1 MVLVE
6 HKIQVSNSELDVLKF
21 IWRHEP
27 VTCGLITHGMQERN
41 SWHPSTTKTLIRR
54 LLDKNVITFNT
65 SKNQRYY
72 TSLIKKQEFLETE
85 IQRLLS
91 GMDEGC
97 ISEVSY
103 YLNGLVKRSDTEEF
117 NDFKI

>member
-21 IWRHEP
+21 IWRYEP

-54 LLDKNVITFNT
+54 LYLR
-65 SKNQRYY
+65 SK
-72 TSLIKKQEFLETE
+72 
-85 IQRLLS
+85 LLF
-91 GMDEGC
+91 
-97 ISEVSY
+97 
-103 YLNGLVKRSDTEEF
+103 KR
-117 NDFKI
+117 IG

>member
-1 MVLVE
+1 MECKSVIVG
-6 HKIQVSNSELDVLKF
+6 IPPQ
-21 IWRHEP
+21 
-27 VTCGLITHGMQERN
+27 Q
-41 SWHPSTTKTLIRR
+41 KTLIRR

>member
-1 MVLVE
+1 MVE

-21 IWRHEP
+21 IWRYEP

-65 SKNQRYY
+65 SKNQR
-72 TSLIKKQEFLETE
+72 LD
-85 IQRLLS
+85 RLQLTRQK
-91 GMDEGC
+91 
-97 ISEVSY
+97 
-103 YLNGLVKRSDTEEF
+103 N
-117 NDFKI
+117 

>member
-6 HKIQVSNSELDVLKF
+6 HKIQVSNSELDILKF
-21 IWRHEP
+21 IWRYEP

-65 SKNQRYY
+65 SKNQ
-72 TSLIKKQEFLETE
+72 EFLETE

>member
-1 MVLVE
+1 
-6 HKIQVSNSELDVLKF
+6 
-21 IWRHEP
+21 
-27 VTCGLITHGMQERN
+27 
-41 SWHPSTTKTLIRR
+41 
-54 LLDKNVITFNT
+54 
-65 SKNQRYY
+65 YY

>member
-1 MVLVE
+1 M
-6 HKIQVSNSELDVLKF
+6 NSLRRD
-21 IWRHEP
+21 
-27 VTCGLITHGMQERN
+27 GLGRTQ
-41 SWHPSTTKTLIRR
+41 
-54 LLDKNVITFNT
+54 NT
-65 SKNQRYY
+65 G
-72 TSLIKKQEFLETE
+72 IEFRVRCFKVYLE